1 MMREFVVHGEP
12 QGKARA
18 RVVNGHAYTPE
29 KTLNYEDA
37 IRWSYMDKH
46 RDAPMFAQGVP
57 VSVTIY
63 ADMRIPT
70 SAAHCKQDAMRR
82 QETRPTKKPDWDN
95 IGKVICDALNGLA
108 WYDDTQV
115 VEAYVI
121 KRYADIPMV
130 RVMIDEA

>member
-1 MMREFVVHGEP
+1 MHSTCR
-12 QGKARA
+12 K
-18 RVVNGHAYTPE
+18 PE
-29 KTLNYEDA
+29 
-37 IRWSYMDKH
+37 
-46 RDAPMFAQGVP
+46 
-57 VSVTIY
+57 
-63 ADMRIPT
+63 
-70 SAAHCKQDAMRR
+70 
-82 QETRPTKKPDWDN
+82 DN